1 MNKLRKIVPSNDFHL
16 KRGDCPEKLSER
28 GELMKGGA
36 TSLTFGNGGTR
47 AKGGTMIIKGG
58 LRTLD
63 ETMVPSPRMPCF
75 ARIRRLAVLGT
86 QFFAQFC
93 HFFVIFWP

>member
-1 MNKLRKIVPSNDFHL
+1 
-16 KRGDCPEKLSER
+16 
-28 GELMKGGA
+28 
-36 TSLTFGNGGTR
+36 
-47 AKGGTMIIKGG
+47 MIIKGG

-75 ARIRRLAVLGT
+75 ARIRRLAALGT

-93 HFFVIFWP
+93 HFLSFFGLKFSFFFIFFEKNVSFFSFFFKLLTMQPAHISILAIESEVSLKETL

>member
-1 MNKLRKIVPSNDFHL
+1 
-16 KRGDCPEKLSER
+16 
-28 GELMKGGA
+28 MKGGA

-93 HFFVIFWP
+93 HFLSFFGLKFSFFFIFFEKNVSFLFIFF